1 VFEVIKKMVIQTL
14 KADLKKTPFKIEGL
28 EQKVN
33 ANIPIFQGA
42 RSVRIG
48 GVIDR
53 IDSLSGA
60 IEIIDYKT
68 GTTEHVFN
76 SLGDLFDQQAKKRN
90 KAAFQTL
97 VYCCVWD
104 KMNQDSH
111 AVYPG
116 IYGLKKIFK
125 QESYRLVMKEK
136 GNADVNYPE
145 IKSEFE
151 PLLVGLLEEIFNP
164 EIPFVQTS
172 VEEHCQYCPYTSI
185 CGKQSAQS

>member
-1 VFEVIKKMVIQTL
+1 
-14 KADLKKTPFKIEGL
+14 
-28 EQKVN
+28 
-33 ANIPIFQGA
+33 
-42 RSVRIG
+42 
-48 GVIDR
+48 
-53 IDSLSGA
+53 
-60 IEIIDYKT
+60 
-68 GTTEHVFN
+68 
-76 SLGDLFDQQAKKRN
+76 
-90 KAAFQTL
+90 
-97 VYCCVWD
+97 
-104 KMNQDSH
+104 MNQDSH

-136 GNADVNYPE
+136 GNADLNYPE